1 MPDGHLTSM
10 DNTRVR
16 AAREAGIKVEAREWK
31 MDDPLSQSNKERFEV
46 NDVTPEIWGEALQLR
61 IQKQKPKRF
70 GNENPYGSHELPKLT
85 GQK

>member
-1 MPDGHLTSM
+1 M

-31 MDDPLSQSNKERFEV
+31 PNDPLSESNRERFEV
-46 NDVTPEIWGEALQLR
+46 NDVMPDTWGEALQLR

-70 GNENPYGSHELPKLT
+70 GNENPHGSDDLPKLT
-85 GQK
+85 GKK